1 MAGSRYRN
9 ITAGDELQFIVFRV
23 GNQPLAL
30 NIFQVARILRYVPPE
45 PLAGA
50 PEFVEG
56 VVHYLDRPVPV
67 FDLRKRLGRPAGAQE
82 ETRIMVLE
90 LEGRRVAMAVDQVHE
105 ALRVDA
111 RFITVPDT
119 PPPGV
124 PPEWL
129 GGMIIQPGRTI
140 LVLQGGRLL
149 GADEWRR
156 LAEVA
161 A

>member
-23 GNQPLAL
+23 GSQALAV
-30 NIFQVARILRYVPPE
+30 NIFQVARILRYAAPE

-50 PEFVEG
+50 PEFIDGTVR
-56 VVHYLDRPVPV
+56 YLDQPVPL
-67 FDLRKRLGRPAGAQE
+67 FDLRKRLGRPAEVRE

-90 LEGRRVAMAVDQVHE
+90 FEGGRVGMAVDQVHE

-111 RFITVPDT
+111 RTIVVPDT
-119 PPPGV
+119 PPPGI

-129 GGMIIQPGRTI
+129 GGMILQPGRTI
-140 LVLQGGRLL
+140 LVLQAGRLL
-149 GADEWRR
+149 TGDQWRQ
-156 LAEVA
+156 LAGVA